1 MSEAKKPYQPPQ
13 CRRLGTVQ
21 ELTQAAGQP
30 NSDVAFGPPNTAFSS
45 IPH

>member
-21 ELTQAAGQP
+21 ELTQNASLQNADAPTG
-30 NSDVAFGPPNTAFSS
+30 SNTAFSGL
-45 IPH
+45 PH